1 MSHVTDEEISRLVS
15 GGLQG
20 GARLRVVRHLL
31 SVCPECLPK
40 SVPYLAVLQGREAD
54 ELPEAEA
61 AVYEPVLD
69 RSIADAIR
77 HAARLAEEWK
87 WRDRFLA
94 EVREREL
101 VGFEAIVEAMDWEM
115 PARAR
120 IEAVL
125 TLSFEARFRDP
136 AEMRSLAEAATVTA
150 ANLGKEPSQRDR
162 YAPAEIADLR
172 ARVWVEVA
180 NARRVCEDPAA
191 AEEAL
196 DKAHGFRMQGTGDPL
211 LAARWL
217 DVLASLRTDQRQLD
231 EAITLLDEAHGIYLK
246 EGETHLAGR
255 ALISKGINI
264 AYDDRPREAIAWF
277 RQGLS
282 LLDAQ
287 RDPDLRLTG
296 EYSLLH
302 AFISCGEYR
311 DGRRLLLE
319 SGLRQAFAAE
329 PLKLLKI
336 RWLEGITFAGLGKL
350 RRAEHVFSEVEDGFF
365 RAGLEYEAALVS
377 LERAGVLLRL
387 GRAAEVDAVV
397 EEALETFLALQ
408 VNREAL
414 RAVRYLRES
423 CAQKAATADL
433 VRRVVDFLQ
442 KLQSRPYLRF
452 VPA

>member
-1 MSHVTDEEISRLVS
+1 VSHVTDEEISLLAS
-15 GGLQG
+15 GRLQG

-31 SVCPECLPK
+31 SACPECLPK
-40 SVPYLAVLQGREAD
+40 SVPYLAVLQGREAE

-61 AVYEPVLD
+61 AVYDPILA
-69 RSIADAIR
+69 RSIAGAIR
-77 HAARLAEEWK
+77 HAARLAEERE

-94 EVREREL
+94 EVRERKL
-101 VGFEAIVEAMDWEM
+101 AGFKAIVDAMDWEM
-115 PARAR
+115 PGRAK

-136 AEMRSLAEAATVTA
+136 EEMRSLAEAATVTA
-150 ANLGKEPSQRDR
+150 ENLDKAQRGR

-180 NARRVCEDPAA
+180 NARRVCEDPVA

-196 DKAHGFRMQGTGDPL
+196 DKAQDFRMQGTGDPL
-211 LAARWL
+211 LTARWL

-255 ALISKGINI
+255 ALIKKGINI

-277 RQGLS
+277 RQGIS
-282 LLDAQ
+282 LLDSQ
-287 RDPDLRLTG
+287 RDSDLRLTG
-296 EYSLLH
+296 DFSLLR
-302 AFISCGEYR
+302 ALVESGEYR
-311 DGRRLLLE
+311 EGRRLLLE

-350 RRAEHVFSEVEDGFF
+350 RRAEHVFAEVEDGFF
-365 RAGLEYEAALVS
+365 RAGLEYEAALVG
-377 LERAGVLLRL
+377 LERAGVLLRQ
-387 GRAAEVDAVV
+387 GRTDEVDAVV

-408 VNREAL
+408 VSREAL
-414 RAVRYLRES
+414 RALRYLRES
-423 CAQKAATADL
+423 CAQRAATADL

-442 KLQSRPYLRF
+442 KLESKPYLRF